1 MSESLPSSLDQRV
14 AALFIEGRKIE
25 DQPPHPRF
33 SNAAD
38 CLKKHVY
45 AARDFAAGTWT
56 PQRER
61 PVRWN
66 LASVFGTA
74 AGEFL
79 EKAAVRL
86 GATTQKEVRLSG
98 GAAAGDGIE
107 VVGHLDILWADE
119 VWDIKFVS
127 DYAYREVQRGG
138 AKYAHVFQ
146 VNGYMAAEGKARG
159 ALIYVKA
166 SSVGKGEEMVWL
178 AIPVAYDAEMAAE
191 LLARWRSVEDHAAAK
206 TMPERPFDEPG
217 FECRNCHYALECWE
231 IS

>member
-1 MSESLPSSLDQRV
+1 MSDSFLPPSLDQRV

-38 CLKKHVY
+38 CLKMHVY

-56 PQRER
+56 PRRER

-74 AGEFL
+74 AGDFL

-86 GATTQKEVRLSG
+86 GAKTQQEVKLI
-98 GAAAGDGIE
+98 GDGIE
-107 VVGHLDILWADE
+107 VLGHLDILWPDD

-127 DYAYREVQRGG
+127 DYAFREVQKNG
-138 AKYAHVFQ
+138 AKYGNIFQ
-146 VNGYMAAEGKARG
+146 INGYMAAEDKAHG

-166 SSVGKGEEMVWL
+166 SSVGRGEEMVWL
-178 AIPVAYDAEMAAE
+178 AIPVEYDAEMAAE
-191 LLARWRSVEDHAAAK
+191 LLYRWRLVGEHTAAR
-206 TMPERPFDEPG
+206 TFPERPFAEPG
-217 FECRNCHYALECWE
+217 FECRNCNYNLECWD